1 MHLPLELDRPL
12 VFFDIETTGLDIRND
27 RIVELALIKITPQGD
42 VIERVRRFNPG
53 VQIPTEVTAIHG
65 ITDQDVANEPTF
77 CLRSKSLA
85 ALIEG
90 ADLAGF
96 NIRGFDLHM
105 LVSEFKRCGINLD
118 VRNRRLI
125 DMQNIFHREEPR
137 DLSAAA
143 EFYLGRKHEEAHQA
157 LGDIRT
163 TAAVLSAQLERYPH
177 LPQDVDGLHN
187 YCDQIRPFRTGVDLW
202 FSGLPEERVFRKG
215 KNKGQNL
222 ADIALTSPDYLRWM
236 LSLDDLDEDVV
247 QVIEEALDAPVLQL
261 PLNAPKSGSD

>member
-12 VFFDIETTGLDIRND
+12 VFFDIETTGLDVKND

-53 VQIPTEVTAIHG
+53 VQIPAEVTAIHG
-65 ITDQDVANEPTF
+65 ITDQDVVNEPTF
-77 CLRSKSLA
+77 CLRAKSLA
-85 ALIEG
+85 ALIED

-105 LVSEFKRCGINLD
+105 LVAEFKRCGVNLE

-143 EFYLGRKHEEAHQA
+143 QFYLGRKHEEAHQA

-177 LPQDVDGLHN
+177 IPQDVDGLHK

-202 FSGLPEERVFRKG
+202 FSGPPEERVFIKG
-215 KNKGQNL
+215 KNKGRQL
-222 ADIALTSPDYLRWM
+222 SDIAQTSPDYLLWM
-236 LSLDDLDEDVV
+236 LREIDDLDEEVMEV
-247 QVIEEALDAPVLQL
+247 LKQALDVPVE
-261 PLNAPKSGSD
+261 

>member
-12 VFFDIETTGLDIRND
+12 VFFDLETTGLDVTND
-27 RIVELALIKITPQGD
+27 RIVELALIKVTPQGD

-53 VQIPTEVTAIHG
+53 VPIPSEVTAIHG
-65 ITDQDVANEPTF
+65 ITDEDIANEPTF
-77 CLRSKSLA
+77 CLRAKSLS
-85 ALIEG
+85 ALIED

-96 NIRGFDLHM
+96 NIRGFDVHM
-105 LVSEFKRCGINLD
+105 LVAEFKRCGIDLE

-143 EFYLGRKHEEAHQA
+143 QFYLGRTHEEAHQA

-177 LPQDVDGLHN
+177 IPQDIDGLHK
-187 YCDQIRPFRTGVDLW
+187 YCDEIRPFRTGVDLW
-202 FSGLPEERVFRKG
+202 FSGPPEERVFIKG
-215 KNKGQNL
+215 KNKGQKL
-222 ADIALTSPDYLRWM
+222 SDIAQTSPDYLMWM
-236 LSLDDLDEDVV
+236 LGKIDDLDEEVV
-247 QVIEEALDAPVLQL
+247 EVLKQALGAEKL
-261 PLNAPKSGSD
+261 GSD

>member
-105 LVSEFKRCGINLD
+105 LVSEFKRCGIDLN
-118 VRNRRLI
+118 VRNRHLI

-177 LPQDVDGLHN
+177 IPQDVDGLHN

-202 FSGLPEERVFRKG
+202 FSGLPEERVFTKG

-222 ADIALTSPDYLRWM
+222 ADIARTSPDYLRWM

-247 QVIEEALDAPVLQL
+247 QVVEEALDAPVLQL

>member
-12 VFFDIETTGLDIRND
+12 VFFDIETTGLDVKND

-53 VQIPTEVTAIHG
+53 VQIPDEVTAIHG
-65 ITDQDVANEPTF
+65 ITDQDVVNEPTF
-77 CLRSKSLA
+77 CLRAKSLA
-85 ALIEG
+85 ALIED

-105 LVSEFKRCGINLD
+105 LVAEFKRCGVNLE

-143 EFYLGRKHEEAHQA
+143 QFYLGRTHEEAHQA

-177 LPQDVDGLHN
+177 IPQDVDGLHK

-202 FSGLPEERVFRKG
+202 FSEPPEERVFIKG
-215 KNKGQNL
+215 KNKGRQL
-222 ADIALTSPDYLRWM
+222 SDIAQTSPDYLLWM
-236 LSLDDLDEDVV
+236 LREIDDLDEEVMEV
-247 QVIEEALDAPVLQL
+247 LKQALDVPVQ
-261 PLNAPKSGSD
+261 

>member
-12 VFFDIETTGLDIRND
+12 VFFDIETTGLDVKND

-53 VQIPTEVTAIHG
+53 VQIPAEVTAIHG
-65 ITDQDVANEPTF
+65 ITDQDVVNEPTF
-77 CLRSKSLA
+77 CLRAKSLA
-85 ALIEG
+85 ALIED

-105 LVSEFKRCGINLD
+105 LVAEFKRCGVNLE

-143 EFYLGRKHEEAHQA
+143 QFYLGRKHEEAHQA

-177 LPQDVDGLHN
+177 IPQDVDGLHK

-202 FSGLPEERVFRKG
+202 FSGPPEERVFIKG
-215 KNKGQNL
+215 KNKGRQL
-222 ADIALTSPDYLRWM
+222 SDIAQTSPDYLLWM
-236 LSLDDLDEDVV
+236 LREIDDLDEEVMEV
-247 QVIEEALDAPVLQL
+247 LKQALDVPVQ
-261 PLNAPKSGSD
+261 

>member
-12 VFFDIETTGLDIRND
+12 VFFDIETTGLDVKND

-53 VQIPTEVTAIHG
+53 VQIPDEVTAIHG
-65 ITDQDVANEPTF
+65 ITDQDVVNEPTF
-77 CLRSKSLA
+77 CLRAKSLA
-85 ALIEG
+85 ALIED

-105 LVSEFKRCGINLD
+105 LVAEFKRCGVNLE

-143 EFYLGRKHEEAHQA
+143 QFYLGRKHEEAHQA

-177 LPQDVDGLHN
+177 IPQDVDGLHK

-202 FSGLPEERVFRKG
+202 FSGPPEERVFIKG
-215 KNKGQNL
+215 KNKGRQL
-222 ADIALTSPDYLRWM
+222 SDIAQTSPDYLLWM
-236 LSLDDLDEDVV
+236 LREIDDLDEEVMEV
-247 QVIEEALDAPVLQL
+247 LKQALDVPVE
-261 PLNAPKSGSD
+261 